1 MKKLSLV
8 TQSLITE
15 FAYGLAFVL
24 VGVVRMASDKGLT
37 DFMPDWMVLI
47 VRVLLVLLAAMPAIE
62 RLFFRKR
69 FDVWDETAKVHR
81 SEAREITFLLMQIAM
96 LLVIAVLMSSGKLD
110 SIMTIGAKTNKFK

>member
-47 VRVLLVLLAAMPAIE
+47 VRVLLVLLA
-62 RLFFRKR
+62 
-69 FDVWDETAKVHR
+69 T
-81 SEAREITFLLMQIAM
+81 
-96 LLVIAVLMSSGKLD
+96 AVLMSGGKLG
-110 SIMTIGAKTNKFK
+110 SIMTIDEKTNKFK